1 MLAPRPR
8 PRSLLAVAAGGVL
21 GAPARYGLGRLLP
34 TPAGGWPSGTFLAN
48 LTGAFV
54 LGLLI
59 EALVKRGPDT
69 GRRQQMRLFA
79 GTGFC
84 GALTTYSTLA
94 VEADLLA
101 QRGDIALA
109 VGYTLGSL
117 LAGLLAAAAGM
128 AVAAGGVSAT
138 GLRRPGLP
146 VDPDLP
152 DESAERE
159 VPPAAE
165 GYP

>member
-1 MLAPRPR
+1 VPAPRPR
-8 PRSLLAVAAGGVL
+8 PRALLAVAAGGVL
-21 GAPARYGLGRLLP
+21 VAPVRYGLGRLLP

-48 LTGAFV
+48 LTGAFI

-59 EALVKRGPDT
+59 EGLVKSGPDT
-69 GRRQQMRLFA
+69 GWRQQMRLFA

-101 QRGDIALA
+101 RRGNTALA
-109 VGYTLGSL
+109 VGYTVGSL
-117 LAGLLAAAAGM
+117 LAGLLAAAAGI
-128 AVAAGGVSAT
+128 AVAAGGLPAT
-138 GLRRPGLP
+138 GVRQPGLP

-152 DESAERE
+152 DETAE